1 MHTIVQ
7 SELLNFNSAK
17 VKLSFTYLTNIYW
30 APVLS
35 AENRATNN
43 AHEGPALVES
53 ATQCISIFP
62 FFICFD
68 KAKWTLTEPKFTDN
82 YFNAKHCSE
91 HRGYS
96 AKTGSLPSRRLRC
109 WIKWM
114 YSFLPTQRWIL
125 KGQPNQTFIKQTDEG
140 GKKKTHKDMPG
151 RGKNH
156 KGFKEQRHFEKCK
169 NLHMSRVI
177 LGRSQQTI
185 APGPNLAHHLF
196 L

>member
-140 GKKKTHKDMPG
+140 GKKPTRTCQAEEKTTKALKNKD
-151 RGKNH
+151 
-156 KGFKEQRHFEKCK
+156 
-169 NLHMSRVI
+169 I
-177 LGRSQQTI
+177 LRNARIYICLELSLVGVSK
-185 APGPNLAHHLF
+185 L
-196 L
+196 